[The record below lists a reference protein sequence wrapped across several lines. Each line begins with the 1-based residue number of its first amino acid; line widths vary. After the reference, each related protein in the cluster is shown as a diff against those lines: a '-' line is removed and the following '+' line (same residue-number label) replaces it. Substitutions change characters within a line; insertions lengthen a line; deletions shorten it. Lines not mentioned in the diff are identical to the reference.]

1 MYTCL
6 RINDVVIWS
15 HIDHVVVV
23 VGLNNIATVNKPIVI
38 VVSIAINISLL
49 YVKIAVLLL

>member
-1 MYTCL
+1 L